1 MKKILLVLLVTLV
14 PALAF
19 AAGPKVPVDPAGN
32 DLADKESLKRGFRAY
47 INYCLACHQLQYQ
60 RYNRTF
66 ADLGISDKEG
76 KANWMPTGEKVG
88 DHITNTMPAKEAA
101 KWFRMAA
108 EQGDSDAQSILGIM
122 YDDGQ
127 GVVQDYKEAAKW
139 YRLAAEQGYSDAQYN
154 LGVLYFNGQG
164 VVQDYK
170 LAHMWLNI
178 AATDGDEVAS
188 KGRETVARKMSSEDV
203 SKAQDMAREW
213 VKNH

>member
-1 MKKILLVLLVTLV
+1 MLKVITLLCVFFV
-14 PALAF
+14 
-19 AAGPKVPVDPAGN
+19 GN
-32 DLADKESLKRGFRAY
+32 AWAESLEQTKVKAASGDS
-47 INYCLACHQLQYQ
+47 LAQFNMGLLYV
-60 RYNRTF
+60 
-66 ADLGISDKEG
+66 EG
-76 KANWMPTGEKVG
+76 QGVVQ
-88 DHITNTMPAKEAA
+88 DYKEAA

-108 EQGDSDAQSILGIM
+108 EQGDSDAQ
-122 YDDGQ
+122 
-127 GVVQDYKEAAKW
+127 
-139 YRLAAEQGYSDAQYN
+139 YN
-154 LGVLYFNGQG
+154 LGLLYFNGQG

>member
-1 MKKILLVLLVTLV
+1 
-14 PALAF
+14 
-19 AAGPKVPVDPAGN
+19 
-32 DLADKESLKRGFRAY
+32 
-47 INYCLACHQLQYQ
+47 
-60 RYNRTF
+60 
-66 ADLGISDKEG
+66 
-76 KANWMPTGEKVG
+76 
-88 DHITNTMPAKEAA
+88 
-101 KWFRMAA
+101 MAA

-139 YRLAAEQGYSDAQYN
+139 YRLAAEQGDSDAQYN
-154 LGVLYFNGQG
+154 LGLLYFNGQG